1 MSQFTYFVT
10 VDTERDEGL
19 HASRDEQSEKI
30 MDALEQGAQDAD
42 ISGIGGRSDSTY
54 SVVSV
59 DIVEMEKKELKAI
72 NAEYDQRIAEEAPP
86 ESKLKAELRV
96 ARQDLA
102 AKDREIARLERKL
115 AAEREKAGN
124 EPTRIWIGGGWDDD
138 DEKTFLPDGRHDHV
152 YFRYGDRDTARF
164 TVGFDGREKSLEIRT
179 DDAFGLIAAL
189 PISRNV
195 LRIAMVDRD

>member
-1 MSQFTYFVT
+1 MSQFTYLVT
-10 VDTERDEGL
+10 VDTEREEGL

-30 MDALEQGAQDAD
+30 MEALEQGAQDAD
-42 ISGIGGRSDSTY
+42 ISGIGGRSDSAY
-54 SVVSV
+54 SVTEI
-59 DIVEMEKKELKAI
+59 DIQEMEKKELKAV
-72 NAEYDQRIAEEAPP
+72 NAEYDRRIAEEAPP

-138 DEKTFLPDGRHDHV
+138 EKTFLPDGRHDHV
-152 YFRYGDRDTARF
+152 YFRYGDHDTARF

-189 PISRNV
+189 PISGNV
-195 LRIAMVDRD
+195 LRIAMVARD